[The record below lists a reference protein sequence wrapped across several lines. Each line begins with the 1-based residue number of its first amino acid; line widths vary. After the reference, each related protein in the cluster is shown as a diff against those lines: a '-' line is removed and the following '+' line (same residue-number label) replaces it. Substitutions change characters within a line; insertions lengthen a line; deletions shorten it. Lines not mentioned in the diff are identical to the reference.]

1 MTDTLGCAR
10 NGAFTRACPT
20 SSPFALNTCIAS
32 RRHAAGRSIVSTSRA
47 SAPLE
52 RTLSALP
59 PARQPKQLTSS
70 TANSTAPFVPSATS
84 KRRPAVAYT
93 STLRRTTTLLVPVS
107 TSSPGGPIGS
117 APPSSETSS
126 EAWLSSI

>member
-93 STLRRTTTLLVPVS
+93 STLRRTWLQTIKEKRGVKMNRC
-107 TSSPGGPIGS
+107 GHF
-117 APPSSETSS
+117 APESLFNLTPTVC
-126 EAWLSSI
+126 